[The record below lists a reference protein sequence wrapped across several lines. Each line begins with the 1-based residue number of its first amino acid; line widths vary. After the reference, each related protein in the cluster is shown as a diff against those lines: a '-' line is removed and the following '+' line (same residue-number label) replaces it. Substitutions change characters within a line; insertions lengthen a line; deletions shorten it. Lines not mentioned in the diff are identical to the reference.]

1 MEQNPIIEK
10 TKDLLLP
17 LLEET
22 DIFITDIRV
31 KPTNNIKLFLDADSG
46 MNISKCAQINR
57 ALYAALEAA
66 NLFPDGDFSLE
77 VSSPGVDEPLQ
88 SLRQYHKN
96 VGRELEVTLL
106 EGKPLTGLLKSAS
119 DDGITLTV
127 TDKKKKETTDITLP
141 FSEIKQAVVQIS
153 FK

>member
-106 EGKPLTGLLKSAS
+106 EGKPVTGLLKSAS